1 MLALTEPAAE
11 AISALTQ
18 SQGEEQQGG
27 GLRLALSGESDDLQL
42 TLAVS
47 SEPESGDQVMGTE
60 DGARVFMESR
70 AAEFLDDKVLDVQ
83 QDDQG
88 QLNFA
93 VYAQEQ
99 QQSQG

>member
-18 SQGEEQQGG
+18 SQTDQQGS
-27 GLRLALSGESDDLQL
+27 GLRLALTGESDDLQL

-47 SEPESGDQVMGTE
+47 NEPESGDQVMGTE
-60 DGARVFMESR
+60 EGARVFMETR

-99 QQSQG
+99 QQS

>member
-18 SQGEEQQGG
+18 SQQDEQQQGG
-27 GLRLALSGESDDLQL
+27 GLRLALTGESDDLQL

-47 SEPESGDQVMGTE
+47 TEPESGDQVMGTE

-83 QDDQG
+83 QDEQG

-99 QQSQG
+99 QSQG